1 MPIESISMTS
11 FRNHTETTM
20 VFGPGIN
27 IIWGENGSGKTSV
40 LEAIH
45 ILSTGRS
52 FKTGRTLETIE
63 ESADATRIKGFFKTK
78 NQTKE
83 IVFGQAKDRRRKIA
97 INNTPA
103 QAKDLLLARGCC

>member
-40 LEAIH
+40 AAILGQIYRSMG
-45 ILSTGRS
+45 ILS
-52 FKTGRTLETIE
+52 E
-63 ESADATRIKGFFKTK
+63 KGTFTM
-78 NQTKE
+78 
-83 IVFGQAKDRRRKIA
+83 AKREDFMVGYGHSMMDEGGA
-97 INNTPA
+97 
-103 QAKDLLLARGCC
+103 